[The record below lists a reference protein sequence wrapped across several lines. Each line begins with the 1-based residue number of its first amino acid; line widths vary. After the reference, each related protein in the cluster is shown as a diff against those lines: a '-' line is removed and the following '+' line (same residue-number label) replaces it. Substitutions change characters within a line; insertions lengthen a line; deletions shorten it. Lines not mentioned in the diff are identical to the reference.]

1 MFNLFKKKEKI
12 NKIKERIKVLND
24 KLWVILMTGRSF
36 DIENRYR
43 YCEGLDF
50 YCEEYKIFSLNT
62 ALGRRKIAVNKD
74 TLCYGCDDMIK
85 QGSSSRWSFNIDYIF
100 KIKIKNNKDVFL
112 YPRPFTK
119 MTKEE
124 IDLAI
129 LEFEK
134 AIDKVYN
141 NIVKLNK
148 THADIVEFLEGSS

>member
-12 NKIKERIKVLND
+12 NKIKERIKTLDD
-24 KLWVILMTGRSF
+24 KLWIILMTGRNF

-50 YCEEYKIFSLNT
+50 YSEEYKIFSLNT
-62 ALGRRKIAVNKD
+62 ALGRRKIAVNRD
-74 TLCYGCDDMIK
+74 TLCYGYDDMIK
-85 QGSSSRWSFNIDYIF
+85 YGKSSGWSFNIDYIF
-100 KIKIKNNKDVFL
+100 KIKIGKDNEILL
-112 YPRPFTK
+112 YPRPFMK

-124 IDLAI
+124 VDLAI